1 VAPTLDRLAE
11 EDRGDALNQRRD
23 DRRAN
28 AGVRRS
34 TKIASV
40 GMKSYV
46 ALLRGIAPTNPKMRN
61 DRLRGGFEDL
71 VFCNVRTVISS
82 GNVLFETDS
91 SAVRALETKVEEA
104 LPERLGFTS
113 TTIIRSRTEIQ
124 ALVDRDPFGGVD
136 HSRETNL
143 NVTFLKRRPRPTFT
157 FPHQPQDRDYTILG
171 MYGGDVCS
179 VIDLTSAKTPDLMRW
194 MEKEFGKKVT
204 TRTFD
209 TVERILRRLN
219 EA

>member
-1 VAPTLDRLAE
+1 
-11 EDRGDALNQRRD
+11 
-23 DRRAN
+23 
-28 AGVRRS
+28 
-34 TKIASV
+34 
-40 GMKSYV
+40 MKSYV
-46 ALLRGIAPTNPKMRN
+46 ALLRGIAPTNPNMRN
-61 DRLRGGFEDL
+61 DRLRGVFAELGFS
-71 VFCNVRTVISS
+71 NVRTVISS

-104 LPERLGFTS
+104 LPKRLGFTS

-124 ALVDRDPFGGVD
+124 ALVDQDPSGGVD
-136 HSRETNL
+136 HSSKTNL
-143 NVTFLKRRPRPTFT
+143 NVTFLKRKPRPTFR
-157 FPHQPQDRDYTILG
+157 FPYQPEDRDYTILG
-171 MYGGDVCS
+171 MYGRDVCS

-194 MEKEFGKKVT
+194 MEKEFGKEVT